1 MTAHATGAGLDT
13 RGARPA
19 DAPRSRPTS
28 SAGLYDGAVVMLGR
42 HGDVA
47 LHEAIGFAD
56 RDTGRARRR
65 PTTSSASCRSR
76 RRSRTR
82 SCCARSAAASSR
94 RRRRSSTCIP
104 EFARQRPLPPRAKD
118 RITVGHLLTHRSGLP
133 LTPTP
138 VPYEQ
143 LGRLDLVLRGDLRA
157 RRRVS
162 DPGGAVNYSPALNH
176 ALMGEILRRLSGD
189 GISMRD
195 LLRRDL
201 FEPLGMTSTALGA
214 PRAWADRLVPLKARF
229 GNAAGWLT
237 EHDVEVLNDVI
248 SEDAEMPWVGGVTSA
263 EDVFRFAEMLRRGG
277 EYDGVRYIAPAVL
290 DLATR
295 NQTGDKPNE
304 LYGRLAVAERLGGPP
319 RATSASASCSPARA
333 WRRRCTGRSPS
344 PRTFGNYG
352 AGSTIFWVD
361 PERDLTFVVLTAG
374 VLVARAEHPALPPP
388 LRHGRGGS
396 AVIALAEHSYMWVGV
411 ERVHGPD
418 GTTVTAGEHMYV
430 EYFVPQERTK
440 PHPVILVHGG
450 NGQGMAFLGRR
461 RRRARLGAPPARRG
475 LRRLPRRSPRPGPQP
490 AAPVRRPGRRG
501 GALRGGDA
509 RVLLRRRAPAAG
521 RGPARSATRSSTS
534 SWPSSAER
542 PRVDVPQ
549 PVELYKRRGGELLE
563 AIGPAILIMHSA
575 GGPFGWVTA
584 DARPDLVK
592 AIVSVEGLPPAMA
605 GVPADVRPA
614 RRARLRAGARRSRRR
629 VGPARPRAARRAGRP
644 AAAAGEPVGDPHRLP
659 EQRRPAL
666 LGDQPRRRAVPAPGR
681 VQRRRPRASRPRHQ
695 RGTRT
700 S

>member
-13 RGARPA
+13 EALDRLRAAIEG
-19 DAPRSRPTS
+19 DIE
-28 SAGLYDGAVVMLGR
+28 AGLYDGAVVMLGR
-42 HGDVA
+42 HGEVA
-47 LHEAIGFAD
+47 LHEAIGWAE
-56 RDTGRARRR
+56 RDTGREAQTDDIFRVLSLTKAFTNTLMLR
-65 PTTSSASCRSR
+65 AISR
-76 RRSRTR
+76 GEL
-82 SCCARSAAASSR
+82 
-94 RRRRSSTCIP
+94 STATPVVDVLP
-104 EFARQRPLPPRAKD
+104 EFAGTDRFRRARKE
-118 RITVGHLLTHRSGLP
+118 RITIGHLLTHRSGLP

-143 LGRLDLVLRGDLRA
+143 LGRLDLTLQAIYELEP
-157 RRRVS
+157 VS

-229 GNAAGWLT
+229 GNAGGWLT

-263 EDVFRFAEMLRRGG
+263 EDVFRLAEMLRRGG

-295 NQTGDKPNE
+295 NQTGDAPQRA
-304 LYGRLAVAERLGGPP
+304 LRAPGRAERLGGHP
-319 RATSASASCSPARA
+319 RLHRPRVHAR
-333 WRRRCTGRSPS
+333 GRHA
-344 PRTFGNYG
+344 G
-352 AGSTIFWVD
+352 AGDV
-361 PERDLTFVVLTAG
+361 RDVPVAADVRQLRRGLDDLLGRPGARPHVRRPHVG
-374 VLVARAEHPALPPP
+374 RPRARAEHPALPPP

-396 AVIALAEHSYMWVGV
+396 AVIALAEHSYLWVGV
-411 ERVHGPD
+411 ERVPGPD

-450 NGQGMAFLGRR
+450 NGQGMAFLGPGGGEPGW
-461 RRRARLGAPPARRG
+461 AHHLLAEGYAVY
-475 LRRLPRRSPRPGPQP
+475 LVDRPGLGRNPPLPYDGQDV
-490 AAPVRRPGRRG
+490 AAVPYEAVTREFMFGAETGRWKG
-501 GALRGGDA
+501 TGDI
-509 RVLLRRRAPAAG
+509 G
-521 RGPARSATRSSTS
+521 D
-534 SWPSSAER
+534 
-542 PRVDVPQ
+542 PRVDQFMAQQRGTPAGAPQ

-592 AIVSVEGLPPAMA
+592 AIVSVEALPPAMA
-605 GVPADVRPA
+605 ASQLTFDPPGELDLVRGA
-614 RRARLRAGARRSRRR
+614 RRARRR
-629 VGPARPRAARRAGRP
+629 VGPARPGAARRAGRS
-644 AAAAGEPVGDPHRLP
+644 AAAAGEPVADPDRLP

-666 LGDQPRRRAVPAPGR
+666 LGDQPRRRASSCARPGA
-681 VQRRRPRASRPRHQ
+681 ASTTSCWPTTAST
-695 RGTRT
+695 GTRT